1 MSEVVKLFG
10 SRVTPAER
18 AELEVEVKKMN
29 PAMNENE
36 AEVMTELLVKMGPK
50 VSAEE
55 VKEVSELVQDPRSD
69 IRSDNV
75 EAISEMANEIQTE
88 LKPAD
93 IKTIAKMVTKAG
105 PQLTMREMQMISRMA
120 PQQKSDMKKPSMK
133 DVAMIANIVA
143 EVGPRISNSEATLIS
158 MMTKSKNEDEGE
170 EIAEIVASMGKVVTA
185 SEEKVVKMEVKKMIP
200 SMKENEAEVMTKIL
214 VAMGPEV
221 LPEEVKEVAE
231 LVLEDS
237 HSLNIDSGNV
247 EEIIEMAKEIE
258 TELEPAEVQSM
269 ASLIGKAGPHL
280 TMREMQMISR
290 MMAQKSGIKPKLK
303 DVAMMGKIGNI
314 QYSSAEFYMKKLAK
328 LCFLRTPSN
337 LTIFFVHEECLFQNY
352 KVSNFD
358 SCRRL
363 LTVNGNFR

>member
-158 MMTKSKNEDEGE
+158 MMTKSKNQENEDEEE

-328 LCFLRTPSN
+328 LC
-337 LTIFFVHEECLFQNY
+337 VCE
-352 KVSNFD
+352 
-358 SCRRL
+358 RL
-363 LTVNGNFR
+363 PI